1 MVVWGGGGGGWLWVL
16 SFFVFYSYYAIDRF
30 FMYII
35 FISAQ
40 LWELSFENGAE
51 PDSQRRHYVYTHGET
66 HIWFLLTQ

>member
-1 MVVWGGGGGGWLWVL
+1 MVVWGGGGGVG
-16 SFFVFYSYYAIDRF
+16 SGFFFFVFYSYYAIDTF

>member
-1 MVVWGGGGGGWLWVL
+1 MCGGLGGGGLALG
-16 SFFVFYSYYAIDRF
+16 SFFFVFYSYYAIDTF
-30 FMYII
+30 FYVHNIY
-35 FISAQ
+35 ISAQ